1 MSYNFGQRPFAYT
14 PPAGSKKLNTF
25 NLPDSTIE
33 DGSDYFNT
41 VLYSGNSSTQSITG
55 VGFQP
60 DFVWAKERTNVVHHT
75 LNDAVRGVNL
85 DLFSSSTSQESNDHA
100 GLTAFTAD
108 GYNLS
113 SSTNQNVTGHTYV
126 GWNWLAG
133 NSTSTSTAGSV
144 NSTVSVNT
152 TAGFSVVGFTAPS
165 GTGNF
170 TAGHGLGVTP
180 GMVIV
185 KTRDSS
191 SAPWY
196 VWHNSF
202 SNLTDDY
209 MRLNTT
215 NVKQTQSSGWGAGM
229 TSSVIGLR
237 AGYTTVATEDH
248 IAYCFAAKEGY
259 SAIGTYTGNG
269 STDGPFVYTGFRPA
283 WIMTKLSLNQI
294 NAASWQ
300 IYDTARNTFNVIP
313 TYLFADSAGA
323 ESDSASTY
331 FNADILSNGFKLR
344 AANTY
349 GINQNGATYIYMAF
363 AENPFK
369 NALAR

>member
-1 MSYNFGQRPFAYT
+1 
-14 PPAGSKKLNTF
+14 L
-25 NLPDSTIE
+25 
-33 DGSDYFNT
+33 
-41 VLYSGNSSTQSITG
+41 
-55 VGFQP
+55 
-60 DFVWAKERTNVVHHT
+60 
-75 LNDAVRGVNL
+75 NL

-113 SSTNQNVTGHTYV
+113 SSTNHNVSGHTYV

-133 NSTSTSTAGSV
+133 NSTSTNTAGSV
-144 NSTVSVNT
+144 NSTVSVST
-152 TAGFSVVGFTAPS
+152 TAGFSIVGY
-165 GTGNF
+165 TGNG
-170 TAGHGLGVTP
+170 TNGATVGHGLGAVP
-180 GMVIV
+180 DAMII
-185 KTRDSS
+185 KNRDRNGAWAVYHSS
-191 SAPWY
+191 LGATKYMQFDTNQAFTDATSWNNTAPTST
-196 VWHNSF
+196 VF
-202 SNLTDDY
+202 SLGT
-209 MRLNTT
+209 
-215 NVKQTQSSGWGAGM
+215 A
-229 TSSVIGLR
+229 SSVNQSGEDLIAWCWR
-237 AGYTTVATEDH
+237 A
-248 IAYCFAAKEGY
+248 IEGY
-259 SAIGTYTGNG
+259 SSFSSYTGTG

-283 WIMTKLSLNQI
+283 FIMMKLSSNQI

-349 GINQNGATYIYMAF
+349 GMNQSGATYIYMAF

-369 NALAR
+369 NANAR